1 MQSSARPDLL
11 QTWFVTTH
19 INPKSHPQEMQTYR
33 WPLRTTAE
41 LKIAAFQI
49 VSWTALSCQNWAVIT
64 DLSGGISGICRVL
77 EIKVR
82 YLRREDDGANKEH
95 KELKRVYK
103 VIWWWAVL
111 IAILQIPGKAVL
123 QCIPRTTLSLQSTV
137 QVGLNSFLTCTAD
150 FHDVKHCP
158 FGVLT
163 LSQSLALLLCCL
175 SASFTFGQDRCALWL
190 DTSLVLPPPSLC
202 PALTGFEACHFTYPL
217 ALVESH
223 G

>member
-1 MQSSARPDLL
+1 MTVWDVGGLILLFCLKEYQNRKKKPQTHKGRRPFYAMQSSARPDLL

-33 WPLRTTAE
+33 WSLRTTAE
-41 LKIAAFQI
+41 LKIAAFHI

-111 IAILQIPGKAVL
+111 IAILQILGKAVL

-137 QVGLNSFLTCTAD
+137 QVGLNSFLTCII
-150 FHDVKHCP
+150 FMM
-158 FGVLT
+158 
-163 LSQSLALLLCCL
+163 
-175 SASFTFGQDRCALWL
+175 
-190 DTSLVLPPPSLC
+190 
-202 PALTGFEACHFTYPL
+202 
-217 ALVESH
+217 
-223 G
+223 